1 MIISDLEHLEV
12 VHEEKSLEGGYARA
26 YAYASASASGRNIAI
41 SRTTAYSDTISS
53 YSFISAYYPGSYPP
67 YYGPY

>member
-26 YAYASASASGRNIAI
+26 DAYAYASASGRNIAI
-41 SRTTAYSDTISS
+41 SRSTTYSGTISS
-53 YSFISAYYPGSYPP
+53 YSYISGYYPGSYPP
-67 YYGPY
+67 YGPY